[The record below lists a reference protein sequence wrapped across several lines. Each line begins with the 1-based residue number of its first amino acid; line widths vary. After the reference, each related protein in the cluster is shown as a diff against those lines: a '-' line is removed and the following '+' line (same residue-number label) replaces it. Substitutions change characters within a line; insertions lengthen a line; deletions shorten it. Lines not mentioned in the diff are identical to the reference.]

1 MLNYIF
7 MPNILKSRKKNNN
20 VVRKYKI
27 QFEVMSIRQLT
38 FGGVPFTT
46 GVDCELTSVVVVKVC
61 DDWTLLIVAAR
72 AARRFSSFVLP
83 TSGVACCWAVC
94 TAEVGDAG
102 TLRIIVL
109 LKIQNLYIFLNY
121 WNMYIG
127 VLWYRGSWI

>member
-61 DDWTLLIVAAR
+61 DD
-72 AARRFSSFVLP
+72 
-83 TSGVACCWAVC
+83 
-94 TAEVGDAG
+94 
-102 TLRIIVL
+102 
-109 LKIQNLYIFLNY
+109 
-121 WNMYIG
+121 
-127 VLWYRGSWI
+127 